1 MIGTRHQPT
10 FRPVRKSENLYFTIL
25 TFIFFRKSEGGN
37 YLIFGSPIPLVP
49 LVMLVYIFWQEIA
62 LLRGKRYFVT
72 INENIVGLFAINE
85 KSEARSIEV
94 LAVAPGFRKKG
105 IATLILGVIT
115 ASAVKSGK
123 ELELSVFRSNIPAQ
137 HLYRKN
143 GFRKKKDKKMSI
155 VMRKARAP
163 TIPPPAHSR
172 ESQP

>member
-1 MIGTRHQPT
+1 MIRTRRQLT

-49 LVMLVYIFWQEIA
+49 IMMLAYFFWQEIA
-62 LLRGKRYFVT
+62 LFRGKRYFVT
-72 INENIVGLFAINE
+72 INENTVGLFAINE
-85 KSEARSIEV
+85 KPEVLSIEV

-105 IATLILGVIT
+105 IATLILDIIT
-115 ASAVKSGK
+115 ASAEKSGK

-137 HLYRKN
+137 HLYHKD

-155 VMRKARAP
+155 VLRKTHAQDRKLNH
-163 TIPPPAHSR
+163 IP
-172 ESQP
+172 